1 MMVLVGRLLF
11 LIYIYIFNHK
21 FKEKKNRENV
31 ADGGDLNSPVSTCC
45 NISLSSTPL
54 SLSLSLSLSEFRRHH
69 LLKRYSLLTWINF
82 TLFILYI
89 PFPFVL

>member
-11 LIYIYIFNHK
+11 LIYIFNHK

-31 ADGGDLNSPVSTCC
+31 ADGDLNSPVSTCC